1 MNSVLSQLNFLKYSK
16 EEFYNY
22 KSEFEDDII
31 LLDNIEQKLNLIRQ
45 KINKNAKSN
54 IQNSF
59 EKIDKKSKFAKSW
72 RITAT
77 VIKKKDLSIIEQS
90 CNEINS
96 YLNKLSPQNFDK
108 ISDKVLVYLEN
119 ENNTSEMLKELI
131 FYTINNIFKKA
142 VTQPVYCPYYV
153 KLLNILDKKFQIRDL
168 IDKKCAEFKNVTNKS
183 SGVNADSADG
193 NSANVDSA
201 DSNSANVDSAD
212 SNSANVDDNSVDS
225 ADSNSVDSN
234 SVDSNSVDG
243 NSADGNSADSNSV
256 DGNSVDG
263 NSVDSNRKIN
273 NKKPVNLEQIKYDE
287 FCEEMK
293 SKKFIEGY
301 SQFIGE
307 LYKNNMIKY
316 ETLKISIIMFFD
328 NLFEELDIDCNS
340 DIVEYLIICLCK
352 LYTTIKSNIKEENK
366 KNFLEKFKQIKERDI
381 IKRLKFKM
389 MDIIEGR

>member
-1 MNSVLSQLNFLKYSK
+1 MKSVLSQLNFLKYSK
-16 EEFYNY
+16 DDFYNY
-22 KSEFEDDII
+22 KSEFEEDII

-45 KINKNAKSN
+45 KISKNAKSS

-59 EKIDKKSKFAKSW
+59 EKIDKKSKFARSW

-77 VIKKKDLSIIEQS
+77 VIKKKDLSELEKY

-108 ISDKVLVYLEN
+108 ISDKVIEYLEN

-142 VTQPVYCPYYV
+142 VSQPVYCPHYV

-183 SGVNADSADG
+183 CNNETNTSSNEEPQEKEE
-193 NSANVDSA
+193 NSE
-201 DSNSANVDSAD
+201 
-212 SNSANVDDNSVDS
+212 
-225 ADSNSVDSN
+225 
-234 SVDSNSVDG
+234 
-243 NSADGNSADSNSV
+243 
-256 DGNSVDG
+256 
-263 NSVDSNRKIN
+263 KEETQE
-273 NKKPVNLEQIKYDE
+273 KEEKEQNIEQRKYDE
-287 FCEEMK
+287 FCEEIK

-307 LYKNNMIKY
+307 LFKNNMIKY
-316 ETLKISIIMFFD
+316 ETLKISILMFFN
-328 NLFEELDIDCNS
+328 NLYEELDIDCKS
-340 DIVEYLIICLCK
+340 DVVEYLIICLCK
-352 LYTTIKSNIKEENK
+352 LYTTIKCNIKEENK
-366 KNFLEKFKQIKERDI
+366 QNFLEKFSEIKEKGI
-381 IKRLKFKM
+381 IKRLQFKL

>member
-1 MNSVLSQLNFLKYSK
+1 MKSVLSQLNFLKYSK
-16 EEFYNY
+16 DDFYIY
-22 KSEFEDDII
+22 KSEFDDDII
-31 LLDNIEQKLNLIRQ
+31 LLDNIEQKINLIRQ
-45 KINKNAKSN
+45 KISKNAKSS

-59 EKIDKKSKFAKSW
+59 EKIDKKSKFARSW

-77 VIKKKDLSIIEQS
+77 VIKKKDLSELEKY

-108 ISDKVLVYLEN
+108 ISSKVIEYLEN

-168 IDKKCAEFKNVTNKS
+168 IDKKCADFKNVTSKNNTENNESIDKNKNENETS
-183 SGVNADSADG
+183 DAGANNENEKEKEE
-193 NSANVDSA
+193 NS
-201 DSNSANVDSAD
+201 
-212 SNSANVDDNSVDS
+212 
-225 ADSNSVDSN
+225 
-234 SVDSNSVDG
+234 
-243 NSADGNSADSNSV
+243 
-256 DGNSVDG
+256 
-263 NSVDSNRKIN
+263 
-273 NKKPVNLEQIKYDE
+273 EQRKYDE
-287 FCEEMK
+287 FCEEIK

-316 ETLKISIIMFFD
+316 ETLDISILMFFD
-328 NLFEELDIDCNS
+328 NLFEELDVDCKS

-352 LYTTIKSNIKEENK
+352 LYTTIKGNIKSDSK
-366 KNFLEKFKQIKERDI
+366 KNFLEKFSEIKDKGI
-381 IKRLKFKM
+381 IKRLQFKL